1 MSENIPRSITQFYS
15 YSMSNNLN
23 IRMVRKASIKI
34 RHKSNNATKS
44 LLYRSIFLYNKLP
57 YDLRTFNTKKL
68 SRHLQNSIG
77 DYFPNNSIPNND
89 HG

>member
-23 IRMVRKASIKI
+23 IRMVRKASFKI
-34 RHKSNNATKS
+34 QHKSNIATKS